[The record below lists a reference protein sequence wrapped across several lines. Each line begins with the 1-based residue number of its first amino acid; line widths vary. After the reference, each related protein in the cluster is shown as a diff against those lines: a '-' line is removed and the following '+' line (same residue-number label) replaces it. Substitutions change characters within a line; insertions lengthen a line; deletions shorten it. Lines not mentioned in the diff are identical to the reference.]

1 MGIEFNISAGALL
14 TVTGAATFAAILTLW
29 TKHYLSNWRFTPLLV
44 LAITETVTVLA
55 QLIVSQGTITGDGAL
70 AAALMGFIGASLAV
84 FGYEAI
90 VNALGLAGVG
100 PRSVAGQVERA
111 KALLGKEQ

>member
-44 LAITETVTVLA
+44 LGITETVTMLA
-55 QLIVSQGTITGDGAL
+55 QVIVSLGQMTGEGAL
-70 AAALMGFIGASLAV
+70 AAALMGFVGATLAV
-84 FGYEAI
+84 FGYETV

-100 PRSVAGQVERA
+100 PRSETQQIQNAR
-111 KALLGKEQ
+111 ALLRR